1 MRRLGP
7 ALCLAAASC
16 GAEPGASETERY
28 LTDRAFRRAELVAS
42 LTTTDN
48 DYARLRLARYESGDA
63 RDWSLR
69 PVWNPPAAPLVPA
82 ETPLRALELRSSTDR
97 ASLLRLGEEAFS
109 RYPAMLASTAVEAA
123 LRAPGA
129 AARYGFFTSAD
140 GNVGGLLRVA
150 LADGS
155 IGLAYSCATCH
166 RAPDAQGAAVPGLA
180 NGALDLGALGADSN
194 PTIPPAEEARLRRW
208 GPGRVDVTTDDGR
221 EPVAIPDLRAVRE
234 QSHLQRSGAVRRR
247 SLSAL
252 AIRIETLLITSHRE
266 AVRPPREVALGLAL
280 YLDSLADSLPS
291 PRVEHPGAAVFAA
304 RCSRCH
310 TPPSW
315 GGGLVSADEVGTD
328 PTLARSATR
337 GTGSYRVPS
346 LRGVGARRWLLHD
359 GSVEGLDALL
369 DPARLSDGYRG
380 ARGAG
385 AIPGHV
391 FGTDLPAAERSA
403 LRAFLSTM

>member
-1 MRRLGP
+1 MLLILGDIVAVLLLQAGGLAMLMRQLGRRPAVHGGGGAAVLIATVASGAVLALIAGSGP
-7 ALCLAAASC
+7 AHAQRAPAASP
-16 GAEPGASETERY
+16 APAASAGKMAPSSATDALAMRATGKVTLGY
-28 LTDRAFRRAELVAS
+28 VLT
-42 LTTTDN
+42 
-48 DYARLRLARYESGDA
+48 GDA
-63 RDWSLR
+63 ATDDTS
-69 PVWNPPAAPLVPA
+69 
-82 ETPLRALELRSSTDR
+82 RSGL
-97 ASLLRLGEEAFS
+97 AGLG
-109 RYPAMLASTAVEAA
+109 RILAQRTAVE
-123 LRAPGA
+123 PG
-129 AARYGFFTSAD
+129 D
-140 GNVGGLLRVA
+140 
-150 LADGS
+150 
-155 IGLAYSCATCH
+155 
-166 RAPDAQGAAVPGLA
+166 PQG
-180 NGALDLGALGADSN
+180 
-194 PTIPPAEEARLRRW
+194 
-208 GPGRVDVTTDDGR
+208 VDVTTDDGR

-291 PRVEHPGAAVFAA
+291 PRVDHPGAAVFAA
-304 RCSRCH
+304 RCGRCH
-310 TPPSW
+310 SPPTW
-315 GGGLVSADEVGTD
+315 GGGLVPAWEVGTD